1 MMTKFMT
8 PMQTLLLSE
17 IERAGAVLADPPWQY
32 KVWSRKGEGR
42 SACQHYR
49 IPTFEDLAAIPVR
62 DLARADC
69 WLFLWSTTPHLPFAL
84 QLMQRWGFEYSG
96 MAFVWAKLNPSG
108 IGFHMGMGKTTRK
121 NAELC
126 LLGRLGKP
134 KRSSL

>member
-1 MMTKFMT
+1 MMTKSMT

-49 IPTFEDLAAIPVR
+49 ISTFEDLAAIPVR

-96 MAFVWAKLNPSG
+96 TAFVWRSSIPRASDSTWGWAKRRERMPSCVCSAASANPSD
-108 IGFHMGMGKTTRK
+108 
-121 NAELC
+121 
-126 LLGRLGKP
+126 
-134 KRSSL
+134 